1 MNNSST
7 LKNIFKNGSIAGT
20 TFLLSTIMSF
30 AVRTFF
36 VKNLGEAYLGLN
48 GVFSSVIQML
58 SLTDLGMEA
67 AFSFVL
73 YQPIAQNDKS
83 SVVKIIRT
91 FKKVYETVGLI
102 VLGVGLAL
110 IPFLSVIIGKQGNNL
125 NNVLLIYGLF
135 LANSVGS
142 YFFTYN
148 RTLLNSDQRNYVIT
162 LISFFV
168 NLLGN
173 ILQIITLIY
182 FKSPV
187 IFALIM
193 FCTTMTSNFL
203 INLSVKKYYPFV
215 FKKYSKK
222 NLKLDKVTKII
233 LIKNSI
239 GGLSNKIGS
248 MVVFASDNI
257 LISIFVNLSTVGLYA
272 NYTMITNNLSG
283 LINRMI
289 QPMTASIGNM
299 KETSDEQI
307 LQFFKKFNLIV
318 YSVPLFMAPQLFILL
333 RPFIQWWIGGTYVL
347 SQEIT
352 LLIVINLTLQIFR
365 LPSLTFIDAYG
376 LQWVQKWKSIF
387 ESIVNVLFSLIL
399 LIVFNMGLEG
409 ILLGTIISTLVTVSW
424 YEPYIVLKHAIKDDT
439 TGFIFNYLRGL
450 IGVIITLLVAWFITH
465 QLVGEGIIFLFELLF
480 IVLIISLVMVFVVN
494 VDNKT
499 FKAVVVNLMRG
510 KLK

>member
-222 NLKLDKVTKII
+222 I
-233 LIKNSI
+233 
-239 GGLSNKIGS
+239 
-248 MVVFASDNI
+248 
-257 LISIFVNLSTVGLYA
+257 
-272 NYTMITNNLSG
+272 
-283 LINRMI
+283 
-289 QPMTASIGNM
+289 
-299 KETSDEQI
+299 
-307 LQFFKKFNLIV
+307 
-318 YSVPLFMAPQLFILL
+318 
-333 RPFIQWWIGGTYVL
+333 
-347 SQEIT
+347 
-352 LLIVINLTLQIFR
+352 
-365 LPSLTFIDAYG
+365 
-376 LQWVQKWKSIF
+376 
-387 ESIVNVLFSLIL
+387 
-399 LIVFNMGLEG
+399 
-409 ILLGTIISTLVTVSW
+409 
-424 YEPYIVLKHAIKDDT
+424 
-439 TGFIFNYLRGL
+439 
-450 IGVIITLLVAWFITH
+450 
-465 QLVGEGIIFLFELLF
+465 
-480 IVLIISLVMVFVVN
+480 
-494 VDNKT
+494 
-499 FKAVVVNLMRG
+499 
-510 KLK
+510 